1 MSGAASFTTV
11 TIKRD
16 LEQKH
21 LATLAFGDT
30 EGWLG
35 TEFLFPWDDTVSF
48 LAGFPRGR
56 ITVCLAAFG
65 DGLCPLLPGTEPLEG
80 FCVHPKGSSS
90 SLAAG
95 GACGAARQ
103 GLDLAQVSCRFV
115 SACMSMPCFTRCA
128 RAAGVGG
135 RGLRWMCKTEP
146 CWGWV
151 RAILVLPCPY
161 FVSEVPVLNHFLNLP
176 VANGSEGHKKQALVS
191 PLYPPQLFCAAAAWR
206 SSCAA
211 GSYGVEAAASPVG
224 GQRLCAASP
233 NPNLPAARSS
243 VVQGEARFVLP
254 FPQGCLFCLFGP
266 GSPEPQVR
274 NAAGA
279 QGTARPLRHRPAGAL
294 MWGSHVCAVV

>member
-35 TEFLFPWDDTVSF
+35 TEFLFPWDHTVSF

-95 GACGAARQ
+95 GACGAARR

-191 PLYPPQLFCAAAAWR
+191 PSTHPSFFVRLLPGAAPVPRGPTELRLQPPPREGRGCVQPPQTQTCPRPGAPWCRGRRGLCCHFPRGVCFVSSGRALR
-206 SSCAA
+206 S
-211 GSYGVEAAASPVG
+211 P
-224 GQRLCAASP
+224 R
-233 NPNLPAARSS
+233 
-243 VVQGEARFVLP
+243 
-254 FPQGCLFCLFGP
+254 
-266 GSPEPQVR
+266 
-274 NAAGA
+274 
-279 QGTARPLRHRPAGAL
+279 
-294 MWGSHVCAVV
+294 